1 MGDNNGMPNV
11 NTNANIGSSSTP
23 YVPLFLFIDLV
34 LQFPV
39 LEIGLDMLDMFCSYH
54 LLVNMV

>member
-1 MGDNNGMPNV
+1 MGENNGMPNV
-11 NTNANIGSSSTP
+11 NVNANMGSSTP
-23 YVPLFLFIDLV
+23 YVSLFLFIDLV

-54 LLVNMV
+54 LLINMV